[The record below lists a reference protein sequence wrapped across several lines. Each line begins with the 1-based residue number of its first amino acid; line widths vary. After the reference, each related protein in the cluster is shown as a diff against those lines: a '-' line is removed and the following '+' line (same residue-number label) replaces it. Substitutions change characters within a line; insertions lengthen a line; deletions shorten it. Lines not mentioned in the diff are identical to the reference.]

1 MNDYLPVLTAIL
13 LVPVVVYCVVTC
25 VSWFLYLPY
34 AVQIFRTPL
43 QLSLPTHHPLEGG
56 TDVWFR
62 TADGRKLR
70 GTYLATSAWKRR
82 GLIVYAHGYCGS
94 RWNAT
99 PYVVNLLD
107 RGFDV
112 FTFDFRGH
120 GDSPA
125 DAHYRPLHWVT
136 QHEVIDLKA
145 AVDCAVRISGSQPS
159 RVGVMGT
166 SRGAAAALCLAAE
179 DQRIGAIVA
188 DGAFSTDAI
197 QCHFMRRYMS
207 IYSRLAFVWASLPN
221 IGLFSY
227 RVGPRLLA
235 GMTHRC
241 RYLNVERKL
250 RRVRQPVF
258 MIHGERDSF
267 VPVPVVKKLRSLI
280 AGRTKLWLVPRAKH
294 NAAIFEA
301 RAEYELR
308 IEKFFGRHLSLDQ
321 RQDVAEMPLHAA
333 ERRYA
338 SRPVSVPVLEPN

>member
-1 MNDYLPVLTAIL
+1 MNDFLPILVGIL
-13 LVPVVVYCVVTC
+13 LAPVAVYCLVTL
-25 VSWFLYLPY
+25 VSWFLYLPH
-34 AVQIFRTPL
+34 AVQIFKTPL
-43 QLSLPTHHPLEGG
+43 QLSLPTHQRLEDG
-56 TDVWFR
+56 TDIWFR
-62 TADGRKLR
+62 TADGLKLR
-70 GTYLATSAWKRR
+70 GTYLATTAGQRR
-82 GLIVYAHGYCGS
+82 GLIVYAHGYSGS

-99 PYVVNLLD
+99 PYVVNLLE
-107 RGFDV
+107 RGFDI

-120 GDSPA
+120 GDSPP

-136 QHEVIDLKA
+136 QYEVIDLKA
-145 AVDCAVRISGSQPS
+145 AVDCAARICGSQPA

-179 DQRIGAIVA
+179 DQRIAAIVV

-235 GMTHRC
+235 GMTQRC

-258 MIHGERDSF
+258 MIHGARDSF
-267 VPVPVVKKLRSLI
+267 VPIPVVHKIRLLI

-294 NAAIFEA
+294 NAAISVA
-301 RAEYELR
+301 RDEYELR
-308 IEKFFGRHLSLDQ
+308 IERFFARHLSLDQ
-321 RQDVAEMPLHAA
+321 VTTSTAAAASPVVANGPFAFL
-333 ERRYA
+333 
-338 SRPVSVPVLEPN
+338 PG